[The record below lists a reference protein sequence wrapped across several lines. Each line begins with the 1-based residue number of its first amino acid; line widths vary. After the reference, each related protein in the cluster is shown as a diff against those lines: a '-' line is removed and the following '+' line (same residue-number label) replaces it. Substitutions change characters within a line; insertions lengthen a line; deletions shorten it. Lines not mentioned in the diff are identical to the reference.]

1 MKFEIRKSKQNS
13 YCRCCD
19 KEMLKDKDTIVYMY
33 SIRNRGQ
40 NIILCLDCIKE
51 INDKISE
58 VS

>member
-19 KEMLKDKDTIVYMY
+19 KEMIKDKDTIVYMY

-40 NIILCLDCIKE
+40 NIILCLDCIEEISAAAKE
-51 INDKISE
+51 GK
-58 VS
+58 